1 MSTALLKVDNLDLYY
16 GDAQALAAQVVVV
29 SYGEKI
35 AEGTP
40 NEISRN
46 QAVLDVYLGE
56 EEVA

>member
-1 MSTALLKVDNLDLYY
+1 M
-16 GDAQALAAQVVVV
+16 ALAAQVVVV

-40 NEISRN
+40 AEISRN

-56 EEVA
+56 EDVA

>member
-1 MSTALLKVDNLDLYY
+1 
-16 GDAQALAAQVVVV
+16 VVV

-40 NEISRN
+40 EQISRD

-56 EEVA
+56 EEAS